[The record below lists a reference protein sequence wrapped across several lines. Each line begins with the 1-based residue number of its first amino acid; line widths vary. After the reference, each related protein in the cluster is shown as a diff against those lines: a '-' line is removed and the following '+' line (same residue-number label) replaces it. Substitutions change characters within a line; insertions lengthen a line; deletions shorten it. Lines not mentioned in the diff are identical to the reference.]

1 MGLLFKVSSSST
13 VCTYTLFFAVRLSR
27 LVLTLCNLEQY
38 EVDTIS
44 GDIVKTLHV
53 IVGFLL
59 SVILFANQNFL
70 DDFSNLLYCLV
81 FCLKTLPLS
90 TPLFEET
97 VFEKSQVYNLS
108 RFKISI
114 CIWWWFCSGSNI
126 WDNRMSFVRF
136 FWNQLWLSFC

>member
-1 MGLLFKVSSSST
+1 MNLDVQRIKQSCYYFINSKVYGLIILRYHLRVQLVLF
-13 VCTYTLFFAVRLSR
+13 TLFFAVRLSR

-70 DDFSNLLYCLV
+70 DDFSN
-81 FCLKTLPLS
+81 
-90 TPLFEET
+90 
-97 VFEKSQVYNLS
+97 
-108 RFKISI
+108 
-114 CIWWWFCSGSNI
+114 
-126 WDNRMSFVRF
+126 
-136 FWNQLWLSFC
+136 WL

>member
-1 MGLLFKVSSSST
+1 MGLLFKVSFSST
-13 VCTYTLFFAVRLSR
+13 ACTFTLLFAVRLSR

-70 DDFSNLLYCLV
+70 DDFSIGCIVSFLLKD
-81 FCLKTLPLS
+81 FA
-90 TPLFEET
+90 
-97 VFEKSQVYNLS
+97 
-108 RFKISI
+108 FKHII
-114 CIWWWFCSGSNI
+114 
-126 WDNRMSFVRF
+126 V
-136 FWNQLWLSFC
+136 

>member
-1 MGLLFKVSSSST
+1 MYGLIIWGIIFEYSLYF
-13 VCTYTLFFAVRLSR
+13 YAFFAVRLSR

-70 DDFSNLLYCLV
+70 DDFSN
-81 FCLKTLPLS
+81 
-90 TPLFEET
+90 
-97 VFEKSQVYNLS
+97 
-108 RFKISI
+108 
-114 CIWWWFCSGSNI
+114 
-126 WDNRMSFVRF
+126 
-136 FWNQLWLSFC
+136 WL

>member
-1 MGLLFKVSSSST
+1 MGLLLRYHLRVQLVLLRF
-13 VCTYTLFFAVRLSR
+13 LFAVRLSR

-70 DDFSNLLYCLV
+70 DDFSN
-81 FCLKTLPLS
+81 
-90 TPLFEET
+90 
-97 VFEKSQVYNLS
+97 
-108 RFKISI
+108 
-114 CIWWWFCSGSNI
+114 
-126 WDNRMSFVRF
+126 
-136 FWNQLWLSFC
+136 WL

>member
-13 VCTYTLFFAVRLSR
+13 ACAFYAFLAVRLSR

-44 GDIVKTLHV
+44 SDMVKALHV

-70 DDFSNLLYCLV
+70 DDFSN
-81 FCLKTLPLS
+81 
-90 TPLFEET
+90 
-97 VFEKSQVYNLS
+97 
-108 RFKISI
+108 
-114 CIWWWFCSGSNI
+114 
-126 WDNRMSFVRF
+126 
-136 FWNQLWLSFC
+136 WL